1 MANLQITE
9 LDFDTIKAN
18 LINHLK
24 SQDSFKD
31 YDFEASG
38 MNVLTDLLAYNTH
51 YNALMVNYGA
61 NEMFIDSAL
70 RRDNVVSHSKGYGY
84 VPRGNRAPNATVTV
98 TVNQAVGQPDFLT
111 LRPGVSFETVV
122 NDVVYQYVARD
133 TLVAYKTQ
141 ANTYVFQNVKIYEGD
156 LLFKS
161 VVADG
166 AAGYYVTLDNTGID
180 STLISVRTRP
190 SINDITYKSWQ
201 AVDSIVNIDET
212 SNVYFLEETFDG
224 KNKIIF
230 GDGTLGKR
238 IGNGEVIE
246 ITYQSTVGAISNGAA
261 KFSMTGTIE
270 GNSNV
275 SVSTQSRASGG
286 SDAETLEEIKFNAI
300 NYYRTQ
306 NRAVT
311 ANDYRSLIKKFG
323 TNVKDVITWGG
334 ETEVPP
340 QYGKVLACVIPEY
353 GDSLTSEEYAGI
365 QSVMRDRC
373 VANTVL
379 SFVNPDYLDIGVT
392 SKVSYNPLY
401 LNVGANTLKSNI
413 QLGIIDYSASIESFA
428 AKFVYSGL
436 VGYID
441 NIDDSITGNETD
453 ITLIK
458 EFIPNVG
465 VLAPIEFTFTTSIKE
480 GSFVSTAFKMND
492 NANYQ
497 IFKSVGSKIV
507 RMTVAGIIVNTDSG
521 TINNATGEVKLNP
534 QIFNMFIGDYIKFV
548 AVPVRN
554 DIRGV
559 NNSILR
565 VKDTNISITVSAE
578 V

>member
-224 KNKIIF
+224 KYKIIF